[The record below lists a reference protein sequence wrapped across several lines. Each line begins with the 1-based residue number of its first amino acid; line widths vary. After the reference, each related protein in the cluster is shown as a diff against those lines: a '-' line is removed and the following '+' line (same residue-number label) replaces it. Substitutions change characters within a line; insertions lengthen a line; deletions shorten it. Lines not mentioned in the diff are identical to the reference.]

1 MLIRQYLALFA
12 IETNTDNMRKYI
24 CFLSLCCLQM
34 LMNIEAN
41 EAIVNQDWRHLDSK
55 TYCEDL
61 CRLRNSYPLISPR
74 AEQSEMQDAVMFLK
88 NFNLAGTEEIKSEE
102 AHSLSVAVRSLAY
115 ASLSGLP
122 EGKNFSSF
130 MDILLENKVIGRI
143 QQFIYSRY
151 DDVRKVPANFLSA
164 LPACNTEQRSELIAA
179 VKQLVE
185 FDKLYQD
192 AAAVKANVNTDYIYN
207 VLPHLFVCAL
217 HQPDERQAVKDML
230 AFSHYIS
237 ACTQYSSGSKDG
249 LKIDGTGFHH
259 RTHYNGYMYAYK
271 TWVQYMARLKGTA
284 FRIDAD
290 AYRRMRKAVVSE
302 YLMATVPTS
311 GEAHYFAN
319 SLAGRHPFA
328 GLMVDFP
335 RELFRELVEVGGDM
349 EGKEVD
355 EELAGYYNA
364 FFQAGP
370 YKRVEPKRLD
380 GFYQFNYSPAG
391 VYRHGNWVATMR
403 CPTTRF
409 WGGEI
414 YHRTNRFGRYQSHGT
429 LEVLYNG
436 SLGQSGYPV
445 AWERFSGERGGWD
458 WNVVPG
464 STTVHYKDWK
474 EMMPN
479 GNDADRFDQWAATTN
494 FSGALAWGDCGIFA
508 AAFDQGD
515 HWGGRRFAATN
526 LAFCKSV
533 FAFDG
538 VLVSLGSGVSSH
550 GDYAGNRI
558 TATNLF
564 QALDNGDGIVL
575 NGKHLSKGTSL
586 ALDTEKDN
594 WILTPTTT
602 GYLIPAG
609 NDSLVICYG
618 NQTTPGPEGTDAPS
632 FGTRCASKAY
642 INHGVKPSKKKYC
655 FAVVPATTS
664 QGMSAYAGR
673 IFHENGLF
681 EVRQHQDSLHI
692 LKHIPS
698 GTLAYAIFAPVRSL
712 REGVLCSSDTEL
724 LVMERCFGQEKGEE
738 FLELAVCNPD
748 LRPASVEDG
757 REWVS
762 IPTIT
767 TLTFDGIW
775 LPETEDTTGVLSCS
789 YEESH
794 TKLVLKLEEGLPLY
808 LKFHKPVSK

>member
-1 MLIRQYLALFA
+1 MEVFVVFCK
-12 IETNTDNMRKYI
+12 EKPT
-24 CFLSLCCLQM
+24 CFVSMKNGVCLLCVCWMQVFVCL
-34 LMNIEAN
+34 LAN
-41 EAIVNQDWRHLDSK
+41 ETFAGDCPVRTDDEIA
-55 TYCEDL
+55 CEDL
-61 CRLRNSYPLISPR
+61 HKLRKKYPLKQME
-74 AEQSEMQDAVMFLK
+74 ADKGEMRDAMDFAK
-88 NFNLAGTEEIKSEE
+88 GYPHAGTGTPDWEDARQLSE
-102 AHSLSVAVRSLAY
+102 AVRALA
-115 ASLSGLP
+115 AAALGKLP
-122 EGKNFSSF
+122 EGKEFNGF
-130 MDILLENKVIGRI
+130 MEKLLADKVIERI
-143 QQFIYSRY
+143 PRFRYSHY
-151 DDVRKVPANFLSA
+151 NDVREIPANFLSA
-164 LPACNTEQRSELIAA
+164 LPACNEKQKHRLIAA
-179 VKQLVE
+179 VKHLVE
-185 FDKLYQD
+185 FDRLYQD
-192 AAAVKANVNTDYIYN
+192 EAAVKNRMNTDYIYN
-207 VLPHLFVCAL
+207 MLPHLFICAL
-217 HQPDERQAVKDML
+217 HQPGERQAVKDML

-237 ACTQYSSGSKDG
+237 ACTHYTPGSKDG

-271 TWVQYMARLKGTA
+271 TWVQYMARLKGTV
-284 FRIDAD
+284 FRIDAG

-302 YLMATVPTS
+302 YLMATVPAS
-311 GEAHYFAN
+311 GNEHYFAN

-328 GLMVDFP
+328 GLAVDFS
-335 RELFRELVEVGGDM
+335 RELFRALIEVGGDI
-349 EGKEVD
+349 EGKEID

-364 FFQAGP
+364 FFQP
-370 YKRVEPKRLD
+370 DYYKHIEPKRLT

-391 VYRHGNWVATMR
+391 IYRHDNWVATMR

-436 SLGQSGYPV
+436 SLEQSGYPV
-445 AWERFSGERGGWD
+445 AWERFGGKRGGWD

-538 VLVSLGSGVSSH
+538 ILVGLGSGITSH
-550 GDYAGNRI
+550 GDYGGNRV

-564 QALDNGDGIVL
+564 QTLDNGRSVVL
-575 NGKHLSKGTSL
+575 NGKHLPKGTSL
-586 ALDTEKDN
+586 ALDTGKDN
-594 WILTPTTT
+594 WILTPAAT

-618 NQTTPGPEGTDAPS
+618 NQTTPGPEGADASS

-642 INHGVKPSKKKYC
+642 INHGVKPAGKRYC

-664 QGMSAYAGR
+664 QEMSAYAGR
-673 IFHENGLF
+673 IFHKNGLF

-692 LKHIPS
+692 LKHAPS
-698 GTLAYAIFAPVRSL
+698 GTLAYAIFAPVRSPL
-712 REGVLCSSDTEL
+712 GEGVLCSSDTEL
-724 LVMERCFGQEKGEE
+724 LVMERRFGQEKGEQL
-738 FLELAVCNPD
+738 LELAVCNPD
-748 LRPASVEDG
+748 LRPVPVEG
-757 REWVS
+757 GKEWVS
-762 IPTIT
+762 TPTIS
-767 TLTFDGIW
+767 TLTLRGIW
-775 LPETEDTTGVLSCS
+775 LLRAEDTTGVLSCS
-789 YEESH
+789 YEKSH
-794 TKLVLKLEEGLPLY
+794 TKLVLRLEEGLPLY
-808 LKFHKPVSK
+808 LKLHQLVSE